1 MRILF
6 KDSHLEVA
14 SWTLK
19 FCTVCEKA
27 AWMSE
32 TDISV
37 FRQDLLLLGQVEA
50 YTALNFVKQI
60 GTPRVWIEVIGHYY
74 LQAKQPKLDINPR
87 PSCRSSLSWWFC
99 GSSVPCLP
107 PHQTMD
113 TKPMLRREA
122 EKQVKLVLMPMF
134 LVCTGSEC
142 AANCQHSAWYP
153 EEHVWRCP
161 AGLSPPAGQEPSR
174 ILHHILKL
182 RAHNHLSS
190 LLLAQAH
197 FLHLSTFSRQEG
209 VRDRMG
215 RLFRAALLAANY
227 DSWQLRECNPGSA
240 FLLDLNQFRS
250 VSSR

>member
-1 MRILF
+1 MDVWNRYQYFQARSSVIGTSRGTHSFPLLSVMIF
-6 KDSHLEVA
+6 A
-14 SWTLK
+14 S
-19 FCTVCEKA
+19 
-27 AWMSE
+27 S
-32 TDISV
+32 
-37 FRQDLLLLGQVEA
+37 
-50 YTALNFVKQI
+50 ALIFVKQI
-60 GTPRVWIEVIGHYY
+60 NTPCVWIEVIGHYY

-87 PSCRSSLSWWFC
+87 PSWRSSLSWWFC

-182 RAHNHLSS
+182 RAHLSS